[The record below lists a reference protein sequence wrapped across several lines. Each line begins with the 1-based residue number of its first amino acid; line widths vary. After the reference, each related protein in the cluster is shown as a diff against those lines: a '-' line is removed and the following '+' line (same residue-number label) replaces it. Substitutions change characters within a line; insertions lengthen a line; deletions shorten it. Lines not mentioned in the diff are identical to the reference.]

1 MGKVDLIYQAIK
13 MGVSAPK
20 IIAKYGK
27 QAYDTAKNI
36 KIKDVKKAYSKVKES
51 AKEYKKTG
59 FKKDLELDKKLYA
72 PYESWKLTLGGAGA
86 LGLGETAIQIEKK
99 QKKKKLL
106 KKAEQKKQRTE
117 SRKAQRGVR
126 SGERGYK
133 GLKSGG
139 SVNSRAI
146 AKKYFKG
153 GLV

>member
-1 MGKVDLIYQAIK
+1 MIK
-13 MGVSAPK
+13 TGVSASK

-27 QAYDTAKNI
+27 
-36 KIKDVKKAYSKVKES
+36 KAYNAAKKGIKEV
-51 AKEYKKTG
+51 
-59 FKKDLELDKKLYA
+59 DRVDKAVGNKPPTSTLLKMSIPPVVGMPFIEPIDKY
-72 PYESWKLTLGGAGA
+72 LT
-86 LGLGETAIQIEKK
+86 KR
-99 QKKKKLL
+99 KKKKEVL
-106 KKAEQKKQRTE
+106 KKAEQRKQRTE

-146 AKKYFKG
+146 ARKYFKG

>member
-1 MGKVDLIYQAIK
+1 MSKIDLIYKAIK
-13 MGVSAPK
+13 AGVSAPK

-27 QAYDTAKNI
+27 
-36 KIKDVKKAYSKVKES
+36 KAYNAAKKGIKEVDRVD
-51 AKEYKKTG
+51 KEVGNKPPTSTLLKMG
-59 FKKDLELDKKLYA
+59 IPSVVGMPLIEPIDKY
-72 PYESWKLTLGGAGA
+72 LT
-86 LGLGETAIQIEKK
+86 KR
-99 QKKKKLL
+99 KKKKEVL

-146 AKKYFKG
+146 AKKYFRG

>member
-1 MGKVDLIYQAIK
+1 MSKIDLILKAIK
-13 MGVSAPK
+13 AGVSAPK

-27 QAYDTAKNI
+27 KFYNQ
-36 KIKDVKKAYSKVKES
+36 
-51 AKEYKKTG
+51 AKEGIKEV
-59 FKKDLELDKKLYA
+59 DRVDKAVGNKPPTSTLLKMSTPLMGMPFIEPIDKY
-72 PYESWKLTLGGAGA
+72 LT
-86 LGLGETAIQIEKK
+86 
-99 QKKKKLL
+99 KKKKKKEVL
-106 KKAEQKKQRTE
+106 KKAEQRKQRTE

-153 GLV
+153 GMV